1 MIQEILPENSTYKAV
16 YCDIVHR
23 CNMECANCYL
33 PNRDLPDLHTEKVIE
48 FIGRFKKS
56 TEFRFIGGEPT
67 LHKDLPRIIKE
78 TTKLGHRTTIATNGL
93 RIANKDYLLEL
104 KDSGL
109 KTVYLSM
116 TGFDDDSI
124 YEITDKLN
132 CSDKKMNA
140 FYNCLD
146 LNLRLS
152 VGIIVI
158 KNLNE
163 HIIDRVIDKFS
174 KINYRT
180 GTSIE
185 FRNVGQVGRYMI
197 DKNENYK
204 FDELKSLIFNK
215 FNFIPKSN
223 HILEDNQYSYTF
235 KFGKL
240 RINITNWEGV
250 DQGFNDTT
258 NQTRGRLTPNY
269 TVSPFLEHIKQN
281 ENGY

>member
-1 MIQEILPENSTYKAV
+1 MTREILPENSNYKSV

-23 CNMECANCYL
+23 CNMECSNCYL
-33 PNRDLPDLHTEKVIE
+33 PNRDLPDLHTEKIIE
-48 FIGRFKKS
+48 FISRFKTT

-67 LHKDLPRIIKE
+67 LHKELPRIIKE
-78 TTKLGHRTTIATNGL
+78 TTRLGHRSTIATNGL
-93 RIANKDYLLEL
+93 RIANKDYLQEL
-104 KDSGL
+104 KDCGL

-116 TGFDDDSI
+116 TGFDDDTI
-124 YEITDKLN
+124 YEITDKLK
-132 CSDKKMNA
+132 CSKKKMDA
-140 FYNCLD
+140 FYNCLY

-152 VGIIVI
+152 IGVIVI

-163 HIIDRVIDKFS
+163 HIIDKVKNAFG

-185 FRNVGQVGRYMI
+185 FRNVGQVGRYMT
-197 DKNENYK
+197 DKNENYN
-204 FDELKSLIFNK
+204 FDELKTLIFDK
-215 FNFIPKSN
+215 FNFVPKPQ

-235 KFGKL
+235 KYGKL

-250 DQGFNDTT
+250 NEGFDDTT
-258 NQTRGRLTPNY
+258 NEIRGRLTPNY
-269 TVSPFLEHIKQN
+269 TVAPFLEHIKEN

>member
-1 MIQEILPENSTYKAV
+1 MMKEILPEQSNYKSI

-33 PNRDLPDLHTEKVIE
+33 PNRHLADLDTNKVIN
-48 FIGRFKKS
+48 FISQFKNK

-67 LHKDLPRIIKE
+67 LHKDLPILIKHA
-78 TTKLGHRTTIATNGL
+78 THLGHRTTIATNGL
-93 RIANKDYLLEL
+93 RIASKSYLQKL
-104 KDSGL
+104 KDAGL

-116 TGFDDDSI
+116 TGFDDDEI
-124 YEITDKLN
+124 YEVTDLLKCAN
-132 CSDKKMNA
+132 KKMSA
-140 FYNCLD
+140 FYNCIE

-163 HIIDRVIDKFS
+163 HIID
-174 KINYRT
+174 KIVDTIKTTDYRT

-185 FRNVGQVGRYMI
+185 FRNIGQVGRYMKGK
-197 DKNENYK
+197 DENYK
-204 FDELKSLIFNK
+204 FDELKNLIFKKLK
-215 FNFIPKSN
+215 FVPEQK
-223 HILEDNQYSYTF
+223 HILENNQYSYTF
-235 KFGKL
+235 KFNKL

-250 DQGFNDTT
+250 DSGFDDTT
-258 NQTRGRLTPNY
+258 NQTRGRLTQNFK
-269 TVSPFLEHIKQN
+269 VAPFLEHIKEN